1 MLSKMTVQDIGG
13 GFNFIDIG
21 CSGNLD
27 SWWGPIN
34 HLINLYGFDPNKEEC
49 ERLSG
54 ISHDFNSA
62 TYLPYA
68 IADTDGERRLY
79 KTKSISC
86 YSLKEPNKKWLKRFS
101 FDHLFEVEGYETVP
115 TRKLTSI
122 PELHNLDVDIIKVD
136 SQGLDLAILSN
147 AAPILD
153 STIYIEAEPGFTE
166 NYVEEDTYAEIDS
179 FLRANGFLLFDFK
192 LNRIPRKNLIGASG
206 KAKGQLL
213 WCESTWLKDYIQ
225 LDGKKELKSLTRAKA
240 LKSLILCGMV
250 GCYDFGYE
258 LAEFYYRKGLVNQ
271 DELTLLKNVDNWV
284 IVKKDEKTVPLFF
297 FELVELAV
305 RVLPW
310 RYRKAIAM
318 SADKAAG
325 QPNLL
330 RSLGGLFK

>member
-1 MLSKMTVQDIGG
+1 MLSKIKLQDIGG

-27 SWWGPIN
+27 SWWTPIN
-34 HLINLYGFDPNKEEC
+34 HMINLYGFDPNKEEC

-54 ISHDFNSA
+54 ISHGFNSA

-68 IADTDGERRLY
+68 IADTDGERQLY

-86 YSLKEPNKKWLKRFS
+86 YSLLEPNKNWLKRFS
-101 FDHLFEVEGYETVP
+101 FDHLFEVEGSEKVP

-122 PELHNLDVDIIKVD
+122 PELDNLDVDIIKVD

-147 AAPILD
+147 AAHLLD
-153 STIYIEAEPGFTE
+153 RTIYIEAEPGFTE
-166 NYVEEDTYAEIDS
+166 NYVEENTYAQIDS

-213 WCESTWLKDYIQ
+213 WCESMWLKDYIH

-258 LAEFYYRKGLVNQ
+258 LAEFYYSKGLVNP
-271 DELTLLKNVDNWV
+271 DELTMLKNVDNWV
-284 IVKKDEKTVPLFF
+284 ITKKEEETIPPFF
-297 FELVELAV
+297 YELVELTV
-305 RVLPW
+305 RLLPW

-318 SADKAAG
+318 SADKATNR
-325 QPNLL
+325 PNLL
-330 RSLGGLFK
+330 RSLWGLFK

>member
-1 MLSKMTVQDIGG
+1 MLAKITLQDIGG

-27 SWWGPIN
+27 SWWKPIN

-49 ERLSG
+49 ERLSRVP
-54 ISHDFNSA
+54 HDFNSA

-68 IADTDGERRLY
+68 IADTDGERQLY
-79 KTKSISC
+79 KTASISC
-86 YSLKEPNKKWLKRFS
+86 YSLKEPNQDWLKRFT
-101 FDHLFEVEGYETVP
+101 FDHLFEVNGYETVP

-122 PELHNLDVDIIKVD
+122 PELQNVDIDIIKVD

-179 FLRANGFLLFDFK
+179 FLRANGFLLFDFR
-192 LNRIPRKNLIGASG
+192 LNRIPRKNVIGASG
-206 KAKGQLL
+206 KVKGQLL

-225 LDGKKELKSLTRAKA
+225 LEGKKPLTALTRAKA

-258 LAEFYYRKGLVNQ
+258 LAEFYYHQGLMNQ
-271 DELTLLKNVDNWV
+271 DELSLLKNVDNWV
-284 IVKKDEKTVPLFF
+284 IVKQDEATVPPFF
-297 FELVELAV
+297 FKLVELTV
-305 RVLPW
+305 GLLPW
-310 RYRKAIAM
+310 RYRKAIAK
-318 SADKAAG
+318 SAEQATG
-325 QPNLL
+325 RPNVL
-330 RSLGGLFK
+330 RSLGGLLK